1 MCGGVRSDAGLVEQ
15 LRCELAGERLDVRAG
30 FWGTWLL
37 TTDDPDGGAH
47 AGGYFM
53 LALAAVGALVLGGAA
68 LLRKP

>member
-1 MCGGVRSDAGLVEQ
+1 VI
-15 LRCELAGERLDVRAG
+15 G
-30 FWGTWLL
+30 FCVFSIVVFAAWGTWLL

>member
-1 MCGGVRSDAGLVEQ
+1 MLWRFVI
-15 LRCELAGERLDVRAG
+15 G
-30 FWGTWLL
+30 FCVFSVVAFAAWGTWLL